1 MPHDPEKYLYDA
13 CQAAKL
19 IKQFI
24 ENKNFSDY
32 LSDLLLQFGVERQLI
47 IAGEA
52 LNKLSK
58 VSPDTVS
65 RISSYKKIIGFR
77 NLAVHG
83 YDMLDNE
90 TVWGIVKTHVPILQ
104 RDTELLL
111 KEIEK

>member
-13 CQAAKL
+13 REAAKL
-19 IKQFI
+19 ITQFVGS
-24 ENKNFSDY
+24 KSFSDY
-32 LSDLLLQFGVERQLI
+32 LSDLLLQSGVERQLI

-58 VSPDTVS
+58 VSPDAVL
-65 RISSYKKIIGFR
+65 RIKAHKQIIAFR

-90 TVWGIVKTHVPILQ
+90 TIWGIVKTHEPILQ
-104 RDTELLL
+104 RDVEILL